1 MHLCLVQDKKS
12 ARGCQIANFY
22 HKNLTKTRSRKNF
35 FRLMKYRPL
44 MILGAGSD
52 VGKTLLV
59 TALCR
64 IFRQD
69 GLRVAPFKAQNMA
82 LNSFI
87 TAAGGEMGRAQ
98 VVQAQAAGL
107 LPHVDMNPILLKPS
121 RGVGCQVILEGKI
134 YGNLNSEEYYRRKP
148 FLMRLVMACFRRLA
162 EAHELII
169 LEGAGSAI
177 ELNLRRSDLVNFAMA
192 KKVGAAAL
200 LTADIDRG
208 GVFAA
213 TIGSFRLLTPSER
226 RLLKGFIINKFRGD
240 PELFRDGVEIIERRT
255 RRPVLGVMPY
265 LSGLVLPE
273 EDSVPLGRKNDAAPV
288 TATPRRLAI
297 GVVRLPHISNYTD
310 FDPLEQEPEVHLRYL
325 DETRP
330 WDAFDLLILP
340 GTKSTIS
347 DLRFLKETGLAEK
360 IQTFARAGGRVVGIC
375 GGYQMLGREVRDPLG
390 LEGQPGAEPGLG
402 LLPGVTTMAGVKTTT
417 QVTGEA
423 LGTPG
428 AGLTISGY
436 EIHLGVTDIK
446 GPGRPALAITSR
458 NGQPV
463 ESTDGWVNPEGRV
476 FGAYVHGLFESDPY
490 RRAFLQELRQTRGLG
505 TADGPELSWQAF
517 QEEQLDRLAAEVR
530 RHLDL
535 AKIRALVGVN

>member
-1 MHLCLVQDKKS
+1 
-12 ARGCQIANFY
+12 
-22 HKNLTKTRSRKNF
+22 
-35 FRLMKYRPL
+35 

-69 GLRVAPFKAQNMA
+69 GIRVAPFKAQNMA

-87 TAAGGEMGRAQ
+87 TPAGGEMGRAQ

-107 LPHVDMNPILLKPS
+107 TPHVDMNPILLKPS

-148 FLMRLVMACFRRLA
+148 FLMRRVMGCFRRLA
-162 EAHELII
+162 AAHELII
-169 LEGAGSAI
+169 LEGAGSAV
-177 ELNLRRSDLVNFAMA
+177 ELNLRKSDLVNFAMA
-192 KKVGAAAL
+192 KKAGAAAVL
-200 LTADIDRG
+200 AADIDRG

-226 RLLKGFIINKFRGD
+226 RLLHGFVINKFRGD
-240 PELFRDGVEIIERRT
+240 PELFQEGVRIIESHT
-255 RRPVLGVMPY
+255 RRPVLGVVPY

-273 EDSVPLGRKNDAAPV
+273 EDSVPLWRKNGAS
-288 TATPRRLAI
+288 PRSASPHRVQI
-297 GVVRLPHISNYTD
+297 GVVRLPHLSNYTD

-325 DETRP
+325 DEAQP
-330 WDAFDLLILP
+330 WDGLDLLILP
-340 GTKSTIS
+340 GAKSTIS
-347 DLRFLKETGLAEK
+347 DLRYLKETGLAER
-360 IQTFARAGGRVVGIC
+360 IQAFARGGGHVVGIC
-375 GGYQMLGREVRDPLG
+375 GGYQMLGREVRDPQG
-390 LEGQPGAEPGLG
+390 AEGKPGAETGLG
-402 LLPGVTTMAGVKTTT
+402 LLPVVTTMAGVKTTT

-428 AGLTISGY
+428 AGLAVSGY
-436 EIHLGVTDIK
+436 EIHLGVTEVQ

-463 ESTDGWVNPEGRV
+463 EFTDGWVSPEGRV
-476 FGAYVHGLFESDPY
+476 WGVYVHGLFESDAF
-490 RRAFLQELRQTRGLG
+490 RRAFLQELRQARGL
-505 TADGPELSWQAF
+505 AAVDGPELSWQAF
-517 QEEQLDRLAAEVR
+517 QEEQLDRLAQEVR

-535 AKIRALVGVN
+535 AKIRALVGVD